1 MDEPGRKGESEKWSN
16 LAFCAERE
24 RERDGGRDK
33 ERMRQREPEG

>member
-1 MDEPGRKGESEKWSN
+1 MSRGGR
-16 LAFCAERE
+16 ERVRNGAIWHFVLKE